1 MACPVAAWGEE
12 AGAFEVQTG
21 VCEYGSFAQPVSE
34 AVRAGETLARIASRY
49 GLTIAAL
56 VAANELTSPD
66 RISVGLQLSIPGPV
80 QARE

>member
-1 MACPVAAWGEE
+1 MARAVAE
-12 AGAFEVQTG
+12 AGHVHI
-21 VCEYGSFAQPVSE
+21 
-34 AVRAGETLARIASRY
+34 VRAGETLARIASRY

-66 RISVGLQLSIPGPV
+66 RIPIGLQLSIPGPV